1 MNYRKIKFGDACELV
16 RGISYKSSDYSVAE
30 DPDAEVFIN
39 LKCVTKDGFRN
50 DGIKYYK
57 GDHKNTQSLTT
68 GDLLIANTDLTRNR
82 AVIGNSILV
91 PALDRSRACFSMD
104 LCKINITDSSKLDK
118 LYLYYYLKSPK
129 ARWYMINHSDGSTVV
144 HLSTSSVSEME
155 MEVPSIEEQKKIV
168 SILSSIDRKIACNN
182 RTNDNLREIIKA
194 RYNYL
199 IKSTDWPKIELGTV
213 ATISSGKRPAAK
225 IASGRVPVVG
235 ANGVMAYTNDYNFN
249 EDVIITGRV
258 GTLGAIKRYNDKIW
272 ASDNTL
278 VIQTKY
284 LNYVENYLKNLDIQS
299 LNRGSTQP
307 LLTNSDLKKQII
319 MFNESGVLKFERENQ
334 IIIDTIRGNNLE
346 NERLTKLRDTLL
358 PELLNGK
365 IDISN
370 IDI

>member
-1 MNYRKIKFGDACELV
+1 M
-16 RGISYKSSDYSVAE
+16 
-30 DPDAEVFIN
+30 
-39 LKCVTKDGFRN
+39 
-50 DGIKYYK
+50 
-57 GDHKNTQSLTT
+57 
-68 GDLLIANTDLTRNR
+68 
-82 AVIGNSILV
+82 
-91 PALDRSRACFSMD
+91 
-104 LCKINITDSSKLDK
+104 
-118 LYLYYYLKSPK
+118 
-129 ARWYMINHSDGSTVV
+129 
-144 HLSTSSVSEME
+144 
-155 MEVPSIEEQKKIV
+155 
-168 SILSSIDRKIACNN
+168 
-182 RTNDNLREIIKA
+182 
-194 RYNYL
+194 
-199 IKSTDWPKIELGTV
+199 
-213 ATISSGKRPAAK
+213 
-225 IASGRVPVVG
+225 G

-307 LLTNSDLKKQII
+307 LLTNGDLKKQII

>member
-1 MNYRKIKFGDACELV
+1 M
-16 RGISYKSSDYSVAE
+16 
-30 DPDAEVFIN
+30 
-39 LKCVTKDGFRN
+39 
-50 DGIKYYK
+50 
-57 GDHKNTQSLTT
+57 
-68 GDLLIANTDLTRNR
+68 
-82 AVIGNSILV
+82 
-91 PALDRSRACFSMD
+91 
-104 LCKINITDSSKLDK
+104 
-118 LYLYYYLKSPK
+118 
-129 ARWYMINHSDGSTVV
+129 
-144 HLSTSSVSEME
+144 
-155 MEVPSIEEQKKIV
+155 
-168 SILSSIDRKIACNN
+168 
-182 RTNDNLREIIKA
+182 REIIKA

-307 LLTNSDLKKQII
+307 LLTNGDLKKQII

-346 NERLTKLRDTLL
+346 NERLIKLRDTLL